1 MKFTKIV
8 ALLLALCMV
17 CSLAV
22 ACDDNTNTDD
32 KKNNPVVDNK
42 GDEKDNNGDDAVD
55 TPDDNAAAFA
65 PIDLTGKT
73 HAEASEILY
82 DAVLGDFYDVY
93 TAAKTSASSVSE
105 RFALMA
111 VAEAKLLE
119 AGVMLPSTARG
130 GNYAISKIIPG
141 TVCPTFWGTDADR
154 YHNALIV
161 NENPLTPD
169 ERAELKAK
177 WAELK
182 GTGTYE
188 QWAKDWAA
196 GKGYTLASEYTL
208 GYVSD
213 PVTWDVFNTY
223 EAADFEAIVNTYDG
237 LLEYNGEE
245 MQMPALATSYDVSED
260 GLKYTFHLRE
270 GVKWV
275 NNQGVEIE
283 DVTAKSFVAGF
294 QHLLDARG
302 GCEYLVGETG
312 CNILNAD
319 AYMAGDITDFSEVGV
334 KAIDDYTLEY
344 TLAAPCSFFTTMFSY
359 GVFAPLCES
368 FFLSQGG
375 AFGLDAYAEAAASE
389 NYTYGTSPETIAY
402 CGAYLVT
409 SYAATNSIVYEAN
422 PLYWNKDNI
431 TIKKIT
437 WRFLDGQN
445 PTESY
450 DLFMEGTF
458 AGAGLNTNAVA
469 KAKQDGMFDK
479 YAYVAATDAHSY
491 PLFFNLY
498 RCQYVNFNDETIA
511 VSALTD
517 EEKDR
522 ANVAMQNL
530 HFRRALSFGLDRAAY
545 NATTTSD
552 DLKLTSLVNSY
563 TPGNFVYLDE
573 DVTIDINGTAT
584 TFAAGTYYG
593 AIMQAQMDADGF
605 PVKVWDPTLEDGIG
619 SSAGYDGWYNVDN
632 CRAELETAIAE
643 LASVGIT
650 VDKDNPIK
658 LDLPYYDINE
668 VYSNRAN
675 ALKKSI
681 EASTEGKIIINLVK
695 TGGSNALNW
704 YNAASYPDTGDHMNF
719 HISDVSGWGPDY
731 GDPATYLDTMLPQGG
746 GMAKNLGLY

>member
-22 ACDDNTNTDD
+22 ACGDNTNTDD

-65 PIDLTGKT
+65 PIDLTDKT

-223 EAADFEAIVNTYDG
+223 QAADFEAIVNTYDG

-294 QHLLDARG
+294 QHLLDAQG

-422 PLYWNKDNI
+422 PS
-431 TIKKIT
+431 T
-437 WRFLDGQN
+437 
-445 PTESY
+445 
-450 DLFMEGTF
+450 GT
-458 AGAGLNTNAVA
+458 
-469 KAKQDGMFDK
+469 
-479 YAYVAATDAHSY
+479 
-491 PLFFNLY
+491 
-498 RCQYVNFNDETIA
+498 R
-511 VSALTD
+511 
-517 EEKDR
+517 
-522 ANVAMQNL
+522 
-530 HFRRALSFGLDRAAY
+530 
-545 NATTTSD
+545 TTSPSRRLHGD
-552 DLKLTSLVNSY
+552 SSTVRTRLNPMTSLWKAHL
-563 TPGNFVYLDE
+563 P
-573 DVTIDINGTAT
+573 
-584 TFAAGTYYG
+584 
-593 AIMQAQMDADGF
+593 AQ
-605 PVKVWDPTLEDGIG
+605 VLTPTLLLRLSRMECLISTLMLLLLMQTHIL
-619 SSAGYDGWYNVDN
+619 SSSTSIV
-632 CRAELETAIAE
+632 
-643 LASVGIT
+643 AS
-650 VDKDNPIK
+650 
-658 LDLPYYDINE
+658 
-668 VYSNRAN
+668 
-675 ALKKSI
+675 
-681 EASTEGKIIINLVK
+681 
-695 TGGSNALNW
+695 
-704 YNAASYPDTGDHMNF
+704 M
-719 HISDVSGWGPDY
+719 
-731 GDPATYLDTMLPQGG
+731 
-746 GMAKNLGLY
+746 